1 MRWPSSPD
9 ATGTVKHWL
18 FLAVAILAEVVATT
32 SLKASDGF
40 RKPGPS
46 LVVVVGYGLAF
57 YFLSQTLKVIPVGI
71 TYALWSGFGV
81 VLVSIAAWLL
91 YGQKLDQPA
100 LVGIGLI
107 LAGVLVINL
116 LSRAGSH
123 GA

>member
-1 MRWPSSPD
+1 M
-9 ATGTVKHWL
+9 KHWL
-18 FLAVAILAEVVATT
+18 FLALAILAEVVATT

-46 LVVVVGYGLAF
+46 LLVVAGYGLAF

-71 TYALWSGFGV
+71 TYAIWAGLGI
-81 VLVSIAAWLL
+81 VLVSLLAWLV
-91 YGQKLDQPA
+91 YGQKLDPPA

-116 LSRAGSH
+116 FSRTGSH